1 MLPIAIN
8 IVLALATLWATAA
21 LYFDLRNPVL
31 RVAVPI
37 LYVLVVSAAVWVAP
51 LFLDAPRFWLR
62 SVFCLAAFSAVLM
75 WWLSI
80 RPANDRTWQADVAQ
94 TAWAELDGDLVTIHN
109 YRNCDYRSEFDY
121 TCSWTNK
128 HVRLSEIRG
137 LDLFTVYWGSD
148 WIAHPIASFQIGE
161 HDHVA
166 FSIETRKE
174 DHQRYAA
181 IRGFFKNYALI
192 YTVAPET
199 DLVRLRTNF
208 RKGAK
213 GQGEDVYLY
222 RTIAGPDWSRLL
234 FLAYIYR
241 INELRDHPAWYNAVL
256 NNCTT
261 NIFTERAAADNFVR
275 VPTTP
280 LKKLLNKFDWRILL
294 NGKGDKME
302 YQRGD
307 LVTGGLAFADLK
319 RQAYIT
325 PVARS
330 SQDIEGFSER
340 IRAGRLG
347 F

>member
-1 MLPIAIN
+1 MFTIAIN
-8 IVLALATLWATAA
+8 SLLALASLWAAAA
-21 LYFDLRNPVL
+21 LYFDVRSPALRLPV
-31 RVAVPI
+31 AI
-37 LYVLVVSAAVWVAP
+37 LYLLLVVVAFFWTP
-51 LFLDAPRFWLR
+51 SFWPRGLVCFLLPFG
-62 SVFCLAAFSAVLM
+62 VLI

-80 RPANDRTWQADVAQ
+80 KPSNDRHWQADVAQ
-94 TAWAELDGDLVTIHN
+94 AAWAELDGDLVTIHN
-109 YRNCDYRSEFDY
+109 YRNCDYRAEFDY
-121 TCSWTNK
+121 TCRWVDK
-128 HVRLSEIRG
+128 HVRLSDIRG
-137 LDLFTVYWGSD
+137 IDLFIIYWGSD
-148 WIAHPIASFQIGE
+148 WIAHPIASFQIGD

-174 DHQRYAA
+174 QDQRYSA

-192 YTVAPET
+192 YIVAPEA
-199 DLVRLRTNF
+199 DLVRLRTNL
-208 RKGAK
+208 RKGAH

-222 RTIAGPDWSRLL
+222 RTTAGPDWSRLL

-241 INELRDHPAWYNAVL
+241 INELHAHPGWYNAITS
-256 NNCTT
+256 NCTT

-307 LVTGGLAFADLK
+307 LVSGGLGFEDLK
-319 RQAYIT
+319 RQAYIN
-325 PVARS
+325 PVARA
-330 SQDIEGFSER
+330 SQDPEGFSER
-340 IRAGRLG
+340 IRQGRVG